1 MQMKI
6 CLHIPVKGLREAVLA
21 ALPDADLTG
30 TPADAEIVIGNPP
43 MEALES
49 NANLRLLQ
57 LHSAGTGRYPE
68 LYRTHPHLAICCAT
82 GAYGHTV
89 AEHMFASLLCLM
101 KHLNEY
107 AVQQQTARWKDLGA
121 ARSIRGANVLVIGL
135 GDIGGAFA
143 RMCRALGAAVTGIR
157 RTPAPDPETADRVFG
172 LDQLDAL
179 LPSAD
184 VVACAL
190 PETPQTRSLLNKA
203 RLALLKPDAY
213 LVNAGRGS
221 LIDEAALLETLT
233 EGRRAGVALDVLCTE
248 PLPADSP
255 LWHAPRI
262 LITPHVAGGD
272 HLPDVG
278 ENLARISLHNI
289 RALAANA
296 PFQSLVDPATG
307 YRARP

>member
-21 ALPDADLTG
+21 ALPNADLTG

-184 VVACAL
+184 VVVCAL
-190 PETPQTRSLLNKA
+190 PETPQTRGLLNKA

-221 LIDEAALLETLT
+221 LIDEAALLETLN
-233 EGRRAGVALDVLCTE
+233 EGRLAGVALDVLCTE

>member
-1 MQMKI
+1 M
-6 CLHIPVKGLREAVLA
+6 
-21 ALPDADLTG
+21 
-30 TPADAEIVIGNPP
+30 
-43 MEALES
+43 
-49 NANLRLLQ
+49 
-57 LHSAGTGRYPE
+57 
-68 LYRTHPHLAICCAT
+68 
-82 GAYGHTV
+82 
-89 AEHMFASLLCLM
+89 
-101 KHLNEY
+101 
-107 AVQQQTARWKDLGA
+107 
-121 ARSIRGANVLVIGL
+121 LVIGL

-190 PETPQTRSLLNKA
+190 PETPQTRGLLNKA

-213 LVNAGRGS
+213 LVNGS
-221 LIDEAALLETLT
+221 LIDEAALLETLN
-233 EGRRAGVALDVLCTE
+233 EGRLAGVALDVLCTE